1 MNSNKELQRRLKVG
15 PFIPEDSD
23 GCTVLSWPYNKL
35 TGRELPFRQCC
46 VDHDE
51 AYWYGGT
58 KIQRKRA
65 DLVLMR
71 CVARYGKTAVGKL
84 AYWILSRIMY
94 VGVRI
99 GGSPKIGV
107 PWRWEYGTKY
117 TASRLFGGYEKE

>member
-1 MNSNKELQRRLKVG
+1 MSSNRELQRRLKIG

-58 KIQRKRA
+58 RRQRKDA
-65 DLVLMR
+65 DLLLMR
-71 CVARYGKTAVGKL
+71 CVAGYGKTGLGHL
-84 AYWILSRIMY
+84 AYWILSRVMY
-94 VGVRI
+94 IGVRL
-99 GGSPKIGV
+99 GGSPKIKF
-107 PWRWEYGTKY
+107 PWRWEFGTEY
-117 TASRLFGGYEKE
+117 TADRLFGGYEKE